1 MSATSAVDA
10 LASPLVLRSGLRLGN
25 RLVKA
30 AMTEG
35 LADADGD
42 PSPWHDRLYRRWGA
56 SGLGAMITGNAMVD
70 RRYLER
76 ARNVVVD
83 PLTDDAA
90 MRRWAAA
97 CSDVPTVVQLNHPG
111 RQCNRLSTRRPVSA
125 SAGENVH
132 LLGMFARPRAL
143 STDEVHDVRDRFVD
157 AARRCVE
164 AGFRGVQVHAAHGYL
179 LSQFL
184 SAATNQRTDRYGGD
198 LARRARLLLEVCEA
212 TIAALPDHASVWVKV
227 NSNDFRR
234 GGFEEEE
241 AARVVRWLDETGV
254 DVVELSG
261 GTYESVVFLEDDPDD
276 TAAFFLDFARGVV
289 GDVDVPLMVTGGFH
303 DVEGMARALDDGVAL
318 IGLARPLAADMELAG
333 RLLDGTATRAPRP
346 APNAPGPLEEAGRA
360 GWYRLQ
366 MELAARDRGS
376 WSGLPATV
384 AALDYAVRG
393 LALQALHNPGRLA
406 RARRLARSRS

>member
-1 MSATSAVDA
+1 MPATPPTAA
-10 LASPLVLRSGLRLGN
+10 LTRPIVLRSGLRLDN

-35 LADADGD
+35 LADGHGD
-42 PSPWHDRLYRRWGA
+42 PSPWHDRLYRRWVA

-76 ARNVVVD
+76 ARNVVID

-97 CSDVPTVVQLNHPG
+97 CSEVPTVVQLNHPG

-125 SAGENVH
+125 SAGDNVH

-143 STDEVHDVRDRFVD
+143 STDEVVDVRERFVA
-157 AARRCVE
+157 AARRCVD

-184 SAATNQRTDRYGGD
+184 SAATNRRTDRYGGD
-198 LARRARLLLEVCEA
+198 LAGRARLLLEVCEA
-212 TIAALPDHASVWVKV
+212 TVAALPDHASVWVKV

-234 GGFEEEE
+234 GGFSEPE
-241 AARVVRWLDETGV
+241 AARVVRWLDDTGV

-261 GTYESVVFLEDDPDD
+261 GTYESVAFLEDDPDD
-276 TAAFFLDFARGVV
+276 RAAFFLDFARGLV
-289 GDVDVPLMVTGGFH
+289 GEVEVPLMVTGGFH
-303 DVEGMARALDDGVAL
+303 DTAGMSRAIDDGVAL
-318 IGLARPLAADMELAG
+318 VGLARPLAADLDLAG
-333 RLLDGTATRAPRP
+333 RLLDGSAARAPRP
-346 APNAPGPLEEAGRA
+346 AGNAPGLLEEAGRA

-366 MELAARDRGS
+366 MELAARGRRPWPS
-376 WSGLPATV
+376 LPPTL
-384 AALDYAVRG
+384 AALDYALRG
-393 LALQALHNPGRLA
+393 MTIQALNNP
-406 RARRLARSRS
+406 RRLARVRRLARETA